1 MKAMN
6 RVEVF
11 TIGHSNH
18 AVGQF
23 IALLSQHGVNV
34 LVDIRRFPSSHR
46 LPHFSRTRLTTVLSA
61 SDIDYHWLES
71 LGGHRKEDL
80 ANSPNDAVREP
91 SFRKNA
97 DHMLGDEFREGI
109 DRLLEIAENKRTAI
123 MCAEKSYRDC
133 HRSLTSDFLI
143 ASGIAV
149 HHILSN
155 GELATHEMT
164 AGAKIR
170 DGNVTYP
177 ESRPL
182 FDTADE

>member
-1 MKAMN
+1 M
-6 RVEVF
+6 
-11 TIGHSNH
+11 
-18 AVGQF
+18 
-23 IALLSQHGVNV
+23 LSQHGVHV
-34 LVDIRRFPSSHR
+34 LVDIRRFPSSRR

-61 SDIDYHWLES
+61 SDINYHWLES
-71 LGGHRKEDL
+71 LGGHRKEGL
-80 ANSPNDAVREP
+80 ANSPNDAVRKP
-91 SFRKNA
+91 SFRNYA

-164 AGAKIR
+164 AGVKIR
-170 DGNVTYP
+170 DGKVTYP
-177 ESRPL
+177 ESHPL